1 MIYKDNLYKGANI
14 LVTGGG
20 SGIGKSIA
28 MQYLQL
34 GARVL
39 ITGRKE
45 EKLANALAELKE
57 YGPCSFQVCDIR
69 EMDQIE
75 DLVKYVQSEFG
86 SLNFLINNAGGQ
98 FPTTAEDLSVKGWDA
113 VIRNNLNGTWYMTHT
128 FGTKFFIPQKHGVIV
143 NIIVNIYRGVP
154 GMVHT
159 GAARAGIDNFTKT
172 LAVEWSKYNIKIN
185 AIAPGIIDSTGLE
198 QYPDELKKGIY
209 NKVPAKRLGTTDEV
223 AQLCMF
229 MTSPAADYITGETIY
244 IDGGWRLYGDIFDL

>member
-1 MIYKDNLYKGANI
+1 MIFKDNLYEGAKI
-14 LVTGGG
+14 VVTGGG

-28 MQYLQL
+28 RQYLQL
-34 GARVL
+34 GAEVM

-45 EKLANALAELKE
+45 EKLERAISELAE
-57 YGPCSFQVCDIR
+57 YGPCRYQVCDIR
-69 EMDQIE
+69 EMEEIE
-75 DLVKYVQSEFG
+75 ELVKIVQAEYG
-86 SLNFLINNAGGQ
+86 HPDILINNAGGQ
-98 FPTTAEDLSVKGWDA
+98 FPTTAEDLNKKGWDA

-128 FGTKFFIPQKHGVIV
+128 FGTKFFIPRKAGIII

-172 LAVEWSKYNIKIN
+172 LAVEWSKYNIKVN

-198 QYPDELKKGIY
+198 QYPEELKKGISD
-209 NKVPAKRLGTTDEV
+209 KVPARRLGTTDEV
-223 AQLCMF
+223 AQLCLF